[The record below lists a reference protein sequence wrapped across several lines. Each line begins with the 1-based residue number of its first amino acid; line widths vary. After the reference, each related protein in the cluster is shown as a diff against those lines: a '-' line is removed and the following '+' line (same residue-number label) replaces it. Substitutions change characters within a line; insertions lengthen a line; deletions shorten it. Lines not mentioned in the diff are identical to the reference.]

1 MRNYQVQMKHGR
13 SKHKDQI
20 LRQSKQLVQWGTGFG
35 RRKRTKESWHE
46 YKVEDSM
53 TEQSSHTAKQKDLVL
68 VDSDVAQP
76 ATRWK

>member
-1 MRNYQVQMKHGR
+1 M
-13 SKHKDQI
+13 
-20 LRQSKQLVQWGTGFG
+20 QWGTGFG

-68 VDSDVAQP
+68 VDNDVAQP